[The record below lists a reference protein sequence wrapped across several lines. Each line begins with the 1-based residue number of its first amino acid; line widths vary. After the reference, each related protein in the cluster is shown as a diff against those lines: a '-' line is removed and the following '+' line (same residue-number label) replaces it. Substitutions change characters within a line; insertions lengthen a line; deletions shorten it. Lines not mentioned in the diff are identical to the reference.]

1 MYLTILMTIFFV
13 GLVFSLRGG
22 SLHNYLVC
30 EAGKIFHHAGY
41 ETHQEHPEKLPGG
54 GLDFIDL
61 LARRGEFVVCIEVE
75 LSARYIL
82 SNAAKARKL
91 KLPLVVLVPSRRV
104 QKSVRNKLKKA
115 GINPKKHRIY
125 ILLLSQLKQE
135 VTNCFPLFIAVNKNR
150 ENK

>member
-1 MYLTILMTIFFV
+1 MHLAVLITIFFV
-13 GLVFSLRGG
+13 SLAFFLRGG

-30 EAGKIFHHAGY
+30 EAGKIFRNAGY
-41 ETHQEHPEKLPGG
+41 ETHQEHPEKLPDG

-61 LARRGEFVVCIEVE
+61 LARRGKFVICIEVE

-82 SNAAKARKL
+82 SNATKARKL

-104 QKSVRNKLKKA
+104 QIAVRNKLEKA
-115 GINPKKHRIY
+115 GISLPKHRIY
-125 ILLLSQLKQE
+125 ILLLSQLEQE
-135 VTNCFPLFIAVNKNR
+135 VMNYFPLFFAVNKNR